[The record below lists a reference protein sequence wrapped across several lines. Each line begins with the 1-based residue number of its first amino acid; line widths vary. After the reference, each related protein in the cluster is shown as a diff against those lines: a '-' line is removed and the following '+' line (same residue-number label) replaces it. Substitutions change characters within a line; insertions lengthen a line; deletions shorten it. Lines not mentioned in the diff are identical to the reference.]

1 MTSIL
6 RKTFFNFIFIFI
18 IYLLY
23 VFPYEVF
30 VYLIFKEKNIHFSSI
45 LFSIFIYFLMNL
57 YFKFKKN
64 FFIIRILIY
73 EGMGVGFLSFWVALI
88 GIIVHNIFNVDSVF
102 TGMISLIILT
112 FLIIKSLLS
121 GIIIKNKKI
130 SFLSNKLKKKL
141 NLIFISDVHLGSND
155 KGHLKKILSKIDQNK
170 IDMLLIGGDLIDSSN
185 FNIKHLTILKEF
197 KKPIFYVSGN
207 HENYLDNWASTE
219 KSLKNFNIIH
229 LNNKSIKTHGINIIG
244 VDDNLMI
251 HEQKSVIEE
260 KFKKDLFNLVIVH
273 KPSVWKGSYEYS
285 DLMLSGHT
293 HNGQIFPFNFFV
305 KFRFKHLYGIYKKM
319 SSNLYVSS
327 GVGCW
332 GPKMRLGSS
341 NEIVEISIISTI

>member
-1 MTSIL
+1 MQV
-6 RKTFFNFIFIFI
+6 KQ
-18 IYLLY
+18 
-23 VFPYEVF
+23 
-30 VYLIFKEKNIHFSSI
+30 
-45 LFSIFIYFLMNL
+45 NL
-57 YFKFKKN
+57 T
-64 FFIIRILIY
+64 
-73 EGMGVGFLSFWVALI
+73 
-88 GIIVHNIFNVDSVF
+88 H
-102 TGMISLIILT
+102 
-112 FLIIKSLLS
+112 
-121 GIIIKNKKI
+121 
-130 SFLSNKLKKKL
+130 
-141 NLIFISDVHLGSND
+141 
-155 KGHLKKILSKIDQNK
+155 
-170 IDMLLIGGDLIDSSN
+170 
-185 FNIKHLTILKEF
+185 
-197 KKPIFYVSGN
+197 P
-207 HENYLDNWASTE
+207 
-219 KSLKNFNIIH
+219 KNFNIIH